1 MFLKSCEMLGVM
13 AELRRE
19 KMDLEVRLL
28 NRLEELQK
36 TWDEMSELQ
45 EVAASTQSKI
55 SSLREEIDKER
66 AKKLE
71 LKHKVRLLEN
81 LEHCKNDVKELRVDA
96 SR

>member
-1 MFLKSCEMLGVM
+1 
-13 AELRRE
+13 
-19 KMDLEVRLL
+19 MDLEVRLL
-28 NRLEELQK
+28 SRLEELQE

-71 LKHKVRLLEN
+71 LKHKVRIPED
-81 LEHCKNDVKELRVDA
+81 LEHCKNDVRN
-96 SR
+96 